1 MYITESMRH
10 NFGGFTLDT
19 ASIGSTSTSKT
30 EMKLPYSG
38 ELPEPYDSATVFF
51 RVSPEWVN
59 VVLECRKG
67 SDKPVKYPLTAS
79 RDEINA
85 ILWPFFFQEKKP
97 GTYHTRFDCGLSAYW
112 TGSYQRDYV
121 AWKEYGDNP
130 TRVVDV
136 VRQLTPAQQDSLYR
150 MLGLMRSEETAAG

>member
-30 EMKLPYSG
+30 EIKLPYSG

-67 SDKPVKYPLTAS
+67 SDKPVKYPLTVS

-97 GTYHTRFDCGLSAYW
+97 GTYHTRFGCGLSSYW
-112 TGSYQRDYV
+112 LGSYQRDYT

-136 VRQLTPAQQDSLYR
+136 VRQLTTAQRNSLYR
-150 MLGLMRSEETAAG
+150 MLGLMQAEETATA